1 MGICVPGR
9 FHSILREGLTVSY
22 YVYMLR
28 CSDNTLYTG
37 CTNDLE
43 RRVQTHNEG
52 KGAKYTRSRRPVELV
67 YHEIQPDRSA
77 ALRREA
83 EMKRL
88 SRKEK
93 LALIAAE
100 NN

>member
-1 MGICVPGR
+1 M
-9 FHSILREGLTVSY
+9 SY
-22 YVYMLR
+22 YVYLLR
-28 CSDNTLYTG
+28 CSDDTLYTG
-37 CTNDLE
+37 CTNDLK
-43 RRVQTHNEG
+43 RRIQAHNAG

-67 YHEIQPDRSA
+67 YQEIQPDRSA

-83 EMKRL
+83 KVKQL

-100 NN
+100 ND

>member
-1 MGICVPGR
+1 MGIGVPNG
-9 FHSILREGLTVSY
+9 FHPVFGEGLAVNY
-22 YVYMLR
+22 YVYLLR
-28 CSDNTLYTG
+28 CSDNTIYTG
-37 CTNDLE
+37 CTNNLE
-43 RRVQTHNEG
+43 RRVQTHNAG

-67 YHEIQPDRSA
+67 YQEIQPDRSA

-83 EMKRL
+83 EVKRL
-88 SRKEK
+88 SRKDK